1 MSSAR
6 VNRPTSCSSW
16 VIRSAEASDCLS
28 AGSKRVAAFSRSCRF
43 HFESCSS
50 LRLWGPPTHFCLG
63 TFTAESLKNN
73 FGFKLG
79 SEVSSFSFRHRI
91 LLSSRWILYHN
102 LVLESGPNFRWQY
115 TILVKNLRD
124 KECQLSIATIEPE
137 PDSKSINRSGKTIVV
152 KKGQY
157 IELKQTSQY
166 QESQKERE
174 ERHNQ
179 LTKARFK
186 NWAKDVWN
194 TKRNDII
201 ISLAIAVVSFL
212 LGKAC

>member
-50 LRLWGPPTHFCLG
+50 LRLCRRHTSAWEL
-63 TFTAESLKNN
+63 SL
-73 FGFKLG
+73 LR
-79 SEVSSFSFRHRI
+79 VSRTTSALNSGVKFLRFRLVLHRI

-115 TILVKNLRD
+115 KYRSNAALTYTHVTMPIPFIVLRALPLY
-124 KECQLSIATIEPE
+124 CCF
-137 PDSKSINRSGKTIVV
+137 
-152 KKGQY
+152 
-157 IELKQTSQY
+157 
-166 QESQKERE
+166 
-174 ERHNQ
+174 
-179 LTKARFK
+179 AR
-186 NWAKDVWN
+186 A
-194 TKRNDII
+194 
-201 ISLAIAVVSFL
+201 ISLAYRLSNTVSSKIRHPS
-212 LGKAC
+212 GV

>member
-28 AGSKRVAAFSRSCRF
+28 AGSKRGVSAFSRSCRF

-79 SEVSSFSFRHRI
+79 GEVSSFSFRHRI

-115 TILVKNLRD
+115 IL
-124 KECQLSIATIEPE
+124 QLS
-137 PDSKSINRSGKTIVV
+137 
-152 KKGQY
+152 
-157 IELKQTSQY
+157 L
-166 QESQKERE
+166 
-174 ERHNQ
+174 
-179 LTKARFK
+179 
-186 NWAKDVWN
+186 NWACV
-194 TKRNDII
+194 
-201 ISLAIAVVSFL
+201 LFVSNCPFSVIYFC
-212 LGKAC
+212 GFAFTFQPI

>member
-50 LRLWGPPTHFCLG
+50 LRLWGFRHTSAWEL
-63 TFTAESLKNN
+63 SLLRVSRTTSDL
-73 FGFKLG
+73 KLG

-115 TILVKNLRD
+115 ITPITKLT
-124 KECQLSIATIEPE
+124 QLEVLSLHWNQ
-137 PDSKSINRSGKTIVV
+137 INNITPLTNMTKL
-152 KKGQY
+152 
-157 IELKQTSQY
+157 IELYISESPPI
-166 QESQKERE
+166 QESEELQTLLERLYNVKLNPE
-174 ERHNQ
+174 YPEYHR
-179 LTKARFK
+179 
-186 NWAKDVWN
+186 
-194 TKRNDII
+194 
-201 ISLAIAVVSFL
+201 
-212 LGKAC
+212 

>member
-1 MSSAR
+1 MF
-6 VNRPTSCSSW
+6 
-16 VIRSAEASDCLS
+16 
-28 AGSKRVAAFSRSCRF
+28 SKRELLL
-43 HFESCSS
+43 H
-50 LRLWGPPTHFCLG
+50 LRATQQLAKELDDIFFIETRETSIEIKTIDGEP
-63 TFTAESLKNN
+63 
-73 FGFKLG
+73 
-79 SEVSSFSFRHRI
+79 I
-91 LLSSRWILYHN
+91 LLVGYRYA
-102 LVLESGPNFRWQY
+102 
-115 TILVKNLRD
+115 ILVKNLRD

>member
-115 TILVKNLRD
+115 MRVRQQTLQWTVPPKIDLIIRTSQHKELESKIHNILKALNMHLRD
-124 KECQLSIATIEPE
+124 FQARGREWF
-137 PDSKSINRSGKTIVV
+137 
-152 KKGQY
+152 
-157 IELKQTSQY
+157 QTSPDEIVY
-166 QESQKERE
+166 ISTSV
-174 ERHNQ
+174 
-179 LTKARFK
+179 LPRFGF
-186 NWAKDVWN
+186 
-194 TKRNDII
+194 RY
-201 ISLAIAVVSFL
+201 F
-212 LGKAC
+212 